1 MIRENIGFCS
11 KDLAQ
16 HNRIMFHEIW
26 ISLLTSLCP
35 TLYISPLLSLIGY
48 LVLQIMSYLWN
59 EIQVRKHT
67 PINPWKI
74 KSVPTRLT
82 DGTDFYIKYYV
93 TLFPVVMEIL
103 PQLLH
108 KISDFPGY
116 LNNCDWYSVER
127 KMSTVAMGKLF
138 LMLKDLQLICSWK
151 LLVGRFWI

>member
-127 KMSTVAMGKLF
+127 KMP
-138 LMLKDLQLICSWK
+138 QLLWENY
-151 LLVGRFWI
+151 FWC

>member
-35 TLYISPLLSLIGY
+35 TLYISPLLSLIVY

-93 TLFPVVMEIL
+93 TLFLLLWKYCRNCCIKSVISL
-103 PQLLH
+103 DIWTTAIDTRLKGKCPQLLWEN
-108 KISDFPGY
+108 Y
-116 LNNCDWYSVER
+116 
-127 KMSTVAMGKLF
+127 
-138 LMLKDLQLICSWK
+138 
-151 LLVGRFWI
+151 FWC